1 MAGVEENRE
10 YFQLTIVA
18 PLVLLLEGG
27 CYQEKRR
34 ILNKSLYAKA
44 E

>member
-1 MAGVEENRE
+1 MAGVDGSRE

-18 PLVLLLEGG
+18 PLVLLLDDG